1 MTHGGRGVR
10 TAGPRRVRE
19 DFIGDRHLIQ
29 YVDLFDE
36 LLAP

>member
-1 MTHGGRGVR
+1 MLAAALGQRGQE
-10 TAGPRRVRE
+10 RVRE